1 MLSWFSPTVMASL
14 IQATKLE
21 IPLPAGKRCCALG
34 LEASMAPVA
43 AWLA

>member
-1 MLSWFSPTVMASL
+1 MLSWFLPTVMASL

-21 IPLPAGKRCCALG
+21 IPPPVGKSCCALG
-34 LEASMAPVA
+34 LEASRAPVA